1 MAADVKGLVG
11 MPLNAF
17 VLYSNKP
24 ALKSL
29 TDFTDSDKIGGPIRY
44 YAEVPK
50 RAESTEAWLKS
61 LMPSGNSESAQDGT
75 PGEPRK
81 H

>member
-1 MAADVKGLVG
+1 

-24 ALKSL
+24 ALKFLADCS
-29 TDFTDSDKIGGPIRY
+29 DSGKIGGPIRY

-50 RAESTEAWLKS
+50 RAESAEARLPTHP
-61 LMPSGNSESAQDGT
+61 PSKT
-75 PGEPRK
+75 
-81 H
+81 